1 MLAED
6 RQREQARLA
15 RQRELDAEAAKDR
28 QLEVEAERKRA
39 ERKAE
44 MDRKDQ
50 EVGKLC
56 SSEMLD
62 IFAQISRIAPGQLL

>member
-50 EVGKLC
+50 VFREQLRRN
-56 SSEMLD
+56 EM
-62 IFAQISRIAPGQLL
+62 AAGR